1 MASLNVTLAS
11 FADAKN
17 LQSTA
22 VNPVAAPV
30 ATPREGGFTLRNR
43 INFAVVNSS
52 AEKIMGTIASN
63 AATGTNWQVLQVP
76 KRTVLHQLVFMGIP
90 GSTAVA
96 HAWDYTTSVSSANV
110 STAKSAK
117 FEIGA
122 VAYKE
127 ASQKAASVKVD
138 VDEFAKDIAITKK
151 TGVLGATF
159 GLAVGSLPLS
169 MAVNH
174 TTSAQFERITFPYGG
189 FVTMN
194 LKAGASAVQSYSKSD
209 AITGGTLTGIMEAQA
224 YCTYLPE

>member
-1 MASLNVTLAS
+1 MANLKLTIAT
-11 FADAKN
+11 FANAKN
-17 LQSTA
+17 LQSTT
-22 VNPVAAPV
+22 VNPNAAPV

-43 INFAVVNSS
+43 VSWAACNSS
-52 AEKIMGTIASN
+52 AATTIGTIAAS
-63 AATGTNWQVLQVP
+63 AATATNIQILQVP
-76 KRTVLHQLVFMGIP
+76 KRTILHQLIFTGVP
-90 GSTAVA
+90 GSTATT
-96 HAWDYTTSVSSANV
+96 HTYSYTTAVSSAHA
-110 STAKSAK
+110 STGKSAK

-122 VAYKE
+122 AAYKE

-138 VDEFAKDIAITKK
+138 IDEFAASLAITKK
-151 TGVLGATF
+151 TGAIGSTF

-194 LKAGASAVQSYSKSD
+194 IKTGSSAVKSFSKSD
-209 AITGGTLTGIMEAQA
+209 AITGGTLVGVMEAQA